1 MLDSDKSR
9 CSREGRELMTESHR
23 PWREL
28 VPVKERCVK
37 AFIGRI
43 GGIIVTSAE
52 FWSNLNSFK
61 PGKFSV
67 TMIVQRKMALCS

>member
-1 MLDSDKSR
+1 MLDLDKSR
-9 CSREGRELMTESHR
+9 CSREGRELMTESQR

-28 VPVKERCVK
+28 VPVKERCVR

-61 PGKFSV
+61 PGKFSISDHSSL
-67 TMIVQRKMALCS
+67 TI